1 MAGSTAST
9 ALKMMP
15 LLFLLASC
23 LGQDRGGT
31 HPSVGRAVIGG
42 VFSKAKASGSLEY
55 WGVCDFKNYY
65 PDFPKLQEVPDR
77 KGSPVELLREMFS
90 VDPEMRVSQ
99 DADGRIRM
107 IEDDV
112 PSDLLDV
119 RIPHLQFTG
128 EYHGIKFAIVTILK
142 TPEVIAFRKE
152 HKIGPEGD
160 WGPGFSLNHS
170 AFAPEVP
177 KVLGDLDDVTVRQ
190 ALDYVLQTFQ
200 GFWLYE
206 NCKNSEGGRNVILGL
221 IENVPEAVPATKG
234 NSENSRDILE
244 GK

>member
-1 MAGSTAST
+1 MKATDLSTSVMLGIMCLST
-9 ALKMMP
+9 
-15 LLFLLASC
+15 LAARMVA
-23 LGQDRGGT
+23 QDRGGT

-65 PDFPKLQEVPDR
+65 PDFPKLRAVPDR
-77 KGSPVELLREMFS
+77 QGSPVELLREMF
-90 VDPEMRVSQ
+90 VDDPEMRVSQ

-152 HKIGPEGD
+152 HKIGAEAN

-177 KVLGDLDDVTVRQ
+177 RVLGDLYDVTVRQ

-206 NCKNSEGGRNVILGL
+206 NCKNSEGGRNVIFGFV
-221 IENVPEAVPATKG
+221 ENLPDVIPVRTK
-234 NSENSRDILE
+234 E
-244 GK
+244 GER

>member
-1 MAGSTAST
+1 MGGATAST
-9 ALKMMP
+9 ALKLKMMP
-15 LLFLLASC
+15 LFFLLASC

-65 PDFPKLQEVPDR
+65 PDFPKLRAVPGPQ
-77 KGSPVELLREMFS
+77 GSAVELLREMFF
-90 VDPEMRVSQ
+90 VDDPEMRVSQ

-107 IEDDV
+107 IEEDV

-152 HKIGPEGD
+152 HKIGPESD

-177 KVLGDLDDVTVRQ
+177 RVLGDLHDVTVRQ
-190 ALDYVLQTFQ
+190 ALDYILQTVQ

-206 NCKNSEGGRNVILGL
+206 NCKNSEGGRNVIFGL
-221 IENVPEAVPATKG
+221 IENVPDAALQQ
-234 NSENSRDILE
+234 R
-244 GK
+244 